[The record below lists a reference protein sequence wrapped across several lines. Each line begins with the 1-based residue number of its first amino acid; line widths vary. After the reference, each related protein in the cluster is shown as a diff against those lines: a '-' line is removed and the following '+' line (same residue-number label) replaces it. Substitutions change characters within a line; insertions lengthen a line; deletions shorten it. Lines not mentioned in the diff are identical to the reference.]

1 MSKVKLV
8 NLVTN
13 GSFENNTDG
22 WTAVSSTLSVDS
34 TRSVFGDSSIKIVA
48 TGTTYARARIELLD
62 LLNLT
67 HTYYLSVYAMCTG
80 LTTDNQWH
88 CEITRV
94 KDSTNIYDSSWFSY
108 KNSINTWEFGSKL
121 LDSDYLSNS
130 SRIFLD
136 IMTRNNCTENVDTI
150 LADGVV
156 LVDLTDSFGAG
167 NEPSQDWCDKH
178 ISWFEGSIL
187 IEDDGY
193 IMYNYIPDPLFLYHN
208 NALDLYNMHQCCNNY
223 TMTNMFTNG
232 SFEDGT
238 ISPFSIIC
246 YDFEAAANSDK
257 VSIIEDAEKSLY
269 GTHCVSIKADNY
281 YGQAYLACTITN
293 IPKEHVCYY
302 SFMYNPVKNVTLSD
316 GSKAIMFE
324 LETTIDKTRT
334 RWVGAAG
341 DVTEGT
347 RYRRISQRVTLIGD
361 ENGLYF
367 TLGNWISPTSNTP
380 YSCEVYADGWMLI
393 DLTETFGAGNE
404 PSKEWCDKY
413 INYFEGT
420 IYNIPD
426 AGMFVESIDGGTP
439 PHSSC
444 LRTWGSK
451 YQNEVYFG
459 TTKGLPY
466 NAGHKYYAAMDI
478 YGYENGQ
485 EYNLYWP
492 EAAPYPCV
500 NSDNNGVLE
509 RNRPNVVAGTWQKAS
524 MILYNTSIASGKYR
538 FRFDNDNVEVEGRTI
553 RFTNLMLIDLT
564 AAFGAGNEPD
574 LAWCD
579 KYIVLDSDGTPYIRT
594 KDYGS
599 EYVSNNTNHINFIM
613 KQKTKVV
620 RMKIQSLDHND
631 NIIGE
636 IKGYCTGGS
645 LDISNSDMVRRSID
659 LQFVAN
665 SKLEINKNSPFW
677 INKRLKIFTGID
689 DYKGNKYWFD
699 HGIFIPTEP
708 ETSISLS
715 GRTISL
721 SALDKMVLADNPVL
735 TTTKI
740 AVNTPIA
747 TAIKGLAELYG
758 ETKLLVSNYDYNLP
772 YDYEMSAGDNIQE
785 AMRELTNLYMNY
797 DIYYDT
803 NGYLVYE
810 KQKNR
815 INDQPVWEFVN
826 EKDFTISRQISA
838 DYTKVYNDF
847 MVYGYY
853 DDTKATQPSYHL
865 TITDS
870 SHPFSVSNMK
880 RKHSLVVT
888 EDNYLTTEQCKVR
901 AEYEKQQAENLINN
915 FSITTAPIYS
925 LNDVNRV
932 IKVTDNGNLYTCLV
946 DSISYPLDVRSS
958 MQISCHEIFI

>member
-1 MSKVKLV
+1 MAKVKLV
-8 NLVTN
+8 NLVAN

-22 WTAVSSTLSVDS
+22 WTAISSTLSVDS
-34 TRSVFGDSSIKIVA
+34 TRSIFGDSSIKIVA
-48 TGTTYARARIELLD
+48 TGTTYARARMELLD

-94 KDSTNIYDSSWFSY
+94 KDSTNMYDSSWFSY
-108 KNSINTWEFGSKL
+108 KNSINTWEFGSKI

-136 IMTRNNCTENVDTI
+136 IMTRNNCTANVDTI

-156 LVDLTDSFGAG
+156 LIDLTDSFGAG
-167 NEPSQDWCDKH
+167 NEPSKDWCDKH
-178 ISWFEGSIL
+178 ISWFEGSIF
-187 IEDDGY
+187 IEDNGY

-223 TMTNMFTNG
+223 TMTNLITNG
-232 SFEDGT
+232 TFEND
-238 ISPFSIIC
+238 
-246 YDFEAAANSDK
+246 
-257 VSIIEDAEKSLY
+257 DAYWGLQSSLTSY
-269 GTHCVSIKADNY
+269 AGINQSSGI
-281 YGQAYLACTITN
+281 
-293 IPKEHVCYY
+293 
-302 SFMYNPVKNVTLSD
+302 D
-316 GSKAIMFE
+316 GSKCFTALDHTYDAIPYT
-324 LETTIDKTRT
+324 LLSQDIT
-334 RWVGAAG
+334 GSCNSG
-341 DVTEGT
+341 DLFYFCCMAKGHVDPFAQGITDYGQYYFHFGSIVDGT
-347 RYRRISQRVTLIGD
+347 VYWDNVFYWSVNSNEYVKFSSMISCQRNSDSCRLSMVTLNNKNSG
-361 ENGLYF
+361 GQWLF
-367 TLGNWISPTSNTP
+367 
-380 YSCEVYADGWMLI
+380 I
-393 DLTETFGAGNE
+393 DNVFIINLTATFGAGNE

-413 INYFEGT
+413 INYFEGST
-420 IYNIPD
+420 TNLPD

-492 EAAPYPCV
+492 EVAPYPCV

-538 FRFDNDNVEVEGRTI
+538 FRFDNDNVEVEGRTM

-564 AAFGAGNEPD
+564 AAFGIGNEPD

-901 AEYEKQQAENLINN
+901 AEYEKKQAENLINN

>member
-1 MSKVKLV
+1 MAKVKLV

-13 GSFENNTDG
+13 GSFENGTTG
-22 WTAVSSTLSVDS
+22 WVNVTPEMSVD
-34 TRSVFGDSSIKIVA
+34 TTVSVHGDSCLKCVGA
-48 TGTTYARARIELLD
+48 DKTYRWCHSNVFTVTQGHILYSSVMAKNNDSKTAWGLYVNNNEKQSVNLNVGQVGSTHDTFTKVSKRLTVPELEVYTINM
-62 LLNLT
+62 LL
-67 HTYYLSVYAMCTG
+67 YG
-80 LTTDNQWH
+80 EQ
-88 CEITRV
+88 
-94 KDSTNIYDSSWFSY
+94 STA
-108 KNSINTWEFGSKL
+108 
-121 LDSDYLSNS
+121 NS
-130 SRIFLD
+130 SLITYWD
-136 IMTRNNCTENVDTI
+136 NV
-150 LADGVV
+150 LC
-156 LVDLTDSFGAG
+156 VDLTDCFGAG

-178 ISWFEGSIL
+178 INYFEGSIF

-193 IMYNYIPDPLFLYHN
+193 IMYNYVPDPLFLYHN
-208 NALDLYNMHQCCNNY
+208 NALDLYNMHQCCNSY
-223 TMTNMFTNG
+223 TLTNLITNG
-232 SFEDGT
+232 NMESLTVPDG
-238 ISPFSIIC
+238 FS
-246 YDFEAAANSDK
+246 ANSNIAFSATGDPYDGYYMAVGQK
-257 VSIIEDAEKSLY
+257 EVYTTKTFDCSSGEKYYICGMVYPGNSNATGVAVDSLTTSQHGLFFSRVS
-269 GTHCVSIKADNY
+269 DNFY
-281 YGQAYLACTITN
+281 TWHKISGIFTID
-293 IPKEHVCYY
+293 Y
-302 SFMYNPVKNVTLSD
+302 
-316 GSKAIMFE
+316 
-324 LETTIDKTRT
+324 ETTFRVLLGTSYAGSIDTT
-334 RWVGAAG
+334 CAIDNV
-341 DVTEGT
+341 
-347 RYRRISQRVTLIGD
+347 
-361 ENGLYF
+361 
-367 TLGNWISPTSNTP
+367 
-380 YSCEVYADGWMLI
+380 MLI
-393 DLTETFGAGNE
+393 NLTATFGAGNE

-413 INYFEGT
+413 INYFEGSIT
-420 IYNIPD
+420 SLPD

-466 NAGHKYYAAMDI
+466 NANHKYYAAMDI
-478 YGYENGQ
+478 YGYSNGQ
-485 EYNLYWP
+485 GYNLYWP
-492 EAAPYPCV
+492 EVSPYPDI
-500 NSDNNGVLE
+500 SHDTNGVLE
-509 RNRPNVVAGTWQKAS
+509 RNKPDVIAGTWQKAS

-538 FRFDNDNVEVEGRTI
+538 FRFDNDNAEVEGRTI

-747 TAIKGLAELYG
+747 TALKGLAELYG
-758 ETKLLVSNYDYNLP
+758 ETKLLISNYDYNLP

-932 IKVTDNGNLYTCLV
+932 IKVTDNGNVYTCLV

-958 MQISCHEIFI
+958 MQIDCHEIFI

>member
-1 MSKVKLV
+1 MTKVKLV

-13 GSFENNTDG
+13 GSFENGTTG
-22 WTAVSSTLSVDS
+22 WSGLRSGMSVDN
-34 TRSVFGDSSIKIVA
+34 TTSVHGDSCLKCIGA
-48 TGTTYARARIELLD
+48 NDTYQWCQSNVFTVTRGHILYSSVMVRNNDAKTAWGLYVNNNGSQS
-62 LLNLT
+62 LNLNVGQVGS
-67 HTYYLSVYAMCTG
+67 TYNTFTKVSKRLTVPELEVYTINMLLYG
-80 LTTDNQWH
+80 EQ
-88 CEITRV
+88 
-94 KDSTNIYDSSWFSY
+94 STA
-108 KNSINTWEFGSKL
+108 
-121 LDSDYLSNS
+121 NS
-130 SRIFLD
+130 SLITYWD
-136 IMTRNNCTENVDTI
+136 NV
-150 LADGVV
+150 LC
-156 LVDLTDSFGAG
+156 VDLTDCFGAG

-178 ISWFEGSIL
+178 ISWFEGSIF

-193 IMYNYIPDPLFLYHN
+193 IMYNYVPDPLFLYHN
-208 NALDLYNMHQCCNNY
+208 NALDLYNMHQCCNSY
-223 TMTNMFTNG
+223 TLTNMLTNG
-232 SFEDGT
+232 SFENGSVGWSL
-238 ISPFSIIC
+238 INSSGN
-246 YDFEAAANSDK
+246 AAAIVQDVSNSESGSHCFCFK
-257 VSIIEDAEKSLY
+257 
-269 GTHCVSIKADNY
+269 GTDILTSS
-281 YGQAYLACTITN
+281 YLSRTLNGLTGGH
-293 IPKEHVCYY
+293 KFYY
-302 SFMYNPVKNVTLSD
+302 SFDLKEVQYP
-316 GSKAIMFE
+316 
-324 LETTIDKTRT
+324 
-334 RWVGAAG
+334 
-341 DVTEGT
+341 T
-347 RYRRISQRVTLIGD
+347 RYDLMIELVGLVNGSRNTWYSVQGNKKQNIYSRISSLVELSNT

-367 TLGNWISPTSNTP
+367 TLGRWLSSETINSGNT
-380 YSCEVYADGWMLI
+380 YSVEVYADGWMLI
-393 DLTETFGAGNE
+393 DLTATFGAGNE

-413 INYFEGT
+413 INYFEGSIT
-420 IYNIPD
+420 SLPD

-466 NAGHKYYAAMDI
+466 NANHKYYAAMDI
-478 YGYENGQ
+478 YGYSNGQ
-485 EYNLYWP
+485 GYNLYWP
-492 EAAPYPCV
+492 EVSPYPDI
-500 NSDNNGVLE
+500 SHDTNGVLE
-509 RNRPNVVAGTWQKAS
+509 RNKPDVVAGIWQKAS

-740 AVNTPIA
+740 DVNTPIA
-747 TAIKGLAELYG
+747 TALKGLAELYG
-758 ETKLLVSNYDYNLP
+758 ETKLLISNYDYNLP

-932 IKVTDNGNLYTCLV
+932 IKVTDNGNVYTCLV

-958 MQISCHEIFI
+958 MQIDCHEIFI

>member
-1 MSKVKLV
+1 MAKVKLV
-8 NLVTN
+8 NLITN
-13 GSFENNTDG
+13 GSFENGTTG
-22 WTAVSSTLSVDS
+22 WGGLRSGMSVDS
-34 TRSVFGDSSIKIVA
+34 TTSVHGDSCLKCTGINA
-48 TGTTYARARIELLD
+48 TYQWCSSNVFTATKGHILYSSVMVRNNDAKTAWGLYVNNNGSQS
-62 LLNLT
+62 LNLNVGQVGS
-67 HTYYLSVYAMCTG
+67 TYDTFTKVSKRLTVPELEVYTINMLLYG
-80 LTTDNQWH
+80 EQ
-88 CEITRV
+88 
-94 KDSTNIYDSSWFSY
+94 STA
-108 KNSINTWEFGSKL
+108 
-121 LDSDYLSNS
+121 NS
-130 SRIFLD
+130 SLVSYWD
-136 IMTRNNCTENVDTI
+136 NV
-150 LADGVV
+150 LC
-156 LVDLTDSFGAG
+156 VDLTDSFGAG

-193 IMYNYIPDPLFLYHN
+193 IMYNYVPDPLFLYHN
-208 NALDLYNMHQCCNNY
+208 NALDLYNMHQCCNSYN
-223 TMTNMFTNG
+223 FTNLISDG
-232 SFEDGT
+232 SFE
-238 ISPFSIIC
+238 
-246 YDFEAAANSDK
+246 SD
-257 VSIIEDAEKSLY
+257 
-269 GTHCVSIKADNY
+269 
-281 YGQAYLACTITN
+281 
-293 IPKEHVCYY
+293 
-302 SFMYNPVKNVTLSD
+302 M
-316 GSKAIMFE
+316 
-324 LETTIDKTRT
+324 
-334 RWVGAAG
+334 
-341 DVTEGT
+341 
-347 RYRRISQRVTLIGD
+347 
-361 ENGLYF
+361 
-367 TLGNWISPTSNTP
+367 GNWIANGNGTVTQSNEESYSGSYSLKTVSTSDNVYSGPKLDITNVLDMTHKYYFQAMGMCSVLNGGAWYGEIGRTESGSSKYVYLYGATSSTNALTDINIWKKGSCYIDFLNENVTAVWLAPVRCNNKNTTGAT
-380 YSCEVYADGWMLI
+380 VFVDDIVLV
-393 DLTETFGAGNE
+393 DLTATFGAGNE

-413 INYFEGT
+413 IDYFEGST
-420 IYNIPD
+420 TNLPD
-426 AGMFVESIDGGTP
+426 AGMFVENIDGETP

-459 TTKGLPY
+459 IAKGLPY
-466 NAGHKYYAAMDI
+466 NAGHKYYASMDI
-478 YGYENGQ
+478 YGYANGQ
-485 EYNLYWP
+485 GYDLYWP
-492 EAAPYPCV
+492 ETPPYPNV
-500 NSDNNGVLE
+500 SADANGVLE
-509 RNRPNVVAGTWQKAS
+509 RNKPDVVAGTWQKAS

>member
-1 MSKVKLV
+1 MAKVKLV

-13 GSFENNTDG
+13 GSFENGTTG
-22 WTAVSSTLSVDS
+22 WVNVTPEMSVD
-34 TRSVFGDSSIKIVA
+34 TTISVHGDSCLKCVGADKTYRWCHSNVFTVTQGHILYSSVMAKNNDSKTAWGLYVNNNEKQSVNLNVGQVGSTHDTFTKVSKILTVP
-48 TGTTYARARIELLD
+48 ELEVYTINM
-62 LLNLT
+62 LL
-67 HTYYLSVYAMCTG
+67 YG
-80 LTTDNQWH
+80 EQ
-88 CEITRV
+88 
-94 KDSTNIYDSSWFSY
+94 STA
-108 KNSINTWEFGSKL
+108 
-121 LDSDYLSNS
+121 NS
-130 SRIFLD
+130 SLVSYWD
-136 IMTRNNCTENVDTI
+136 NV
-150 LADGVV
+150 LC
-156 LVDLTDSFGAG
+156 VDLTDCFGAG

-178 ISWFEGSIL
+178 ISWFEGSIF

-193 IMYNYIPDPLFLYHN
+193 IMYNYVPDPLFLYHD
-208 NALDLYNMHQCCNNY
+208 NALDLYNMHQCCNSY
-223 TMTNMFTNG
+223 TMTNLIT
-232 SFEDGT
+232 DGT
-238 ISPFSIIC
+238 FENGETYWNIQPNLASYAGINQSSGINGTKCFTSLSHEYDTIPWTLLAQGIDSPCNSGDLFYFCCMAKGYSNPTDYMKYYFHFGSIVDGTLYWDSTFDWSINSNEYVKFSSMIMSQRS
-246 YDFEAAANSDK
+246 SD
-257 VSIIEDAEKSLY
+257 S
-269 GTHCVSIKADNY
+269 C
-281 YGQAYLACTITN
+281 
-293 IPKEHVCYY
+293 
-302 SFMYNPVKNVTLSD
+302 
-316 GSKAIMFE
+316 
-324 LETTIDKTRT
+324 
-334 RWVGAAG
+334 
-341 DVTEGT
+341 
-347 RYRRISQRVTLIGD
+347 RISVVTV
-361 ENGLYF
+361 N
-367 TLGNWISPTSNTP
+367 NKNT
-380 YSCEVYADGWMLI
+380 DGQWLFI
-393 DLTETFGAGNE
+393 DNVVMVNLTATFGAGNE

-413 INYFEGT
+413 INYFEGST
-420 IYNIPD
+420 TNLPD
-426 AGMFVESIDGGTP
+426 AGMFIESIDGETP

-459 TTKGLPY
+459 TAKGLPY
-466 NAGHKYYAAMDI
+466 NAGHKYYASMDI
-478 YGYENGQ
+478 YGYANGQ
-485 EYNLYWP
+485 GYDLYWP
-492 EAAPYPCV
+492 ETPPYPNV
-500 NSDNNGVLE
+500 SADANGVLE
-509 RNRPNVVAGTWQKAS
+509 RNKPDVVAGTWQKAS

-747 TAIKGLAELYG
+747 TALKGLAELYG
-758 ETKLLVSNYDYNLP
+758 ETKLLISNYDYNLP

-815 INDQPVWEFVN
+815 INDQPVWEFIN

-932 IKVTDNGNLYTCLV
+932 IKVTDNGNVYTCLV

-958 MQISCHEIFI
+958 MQIDCHEIFI